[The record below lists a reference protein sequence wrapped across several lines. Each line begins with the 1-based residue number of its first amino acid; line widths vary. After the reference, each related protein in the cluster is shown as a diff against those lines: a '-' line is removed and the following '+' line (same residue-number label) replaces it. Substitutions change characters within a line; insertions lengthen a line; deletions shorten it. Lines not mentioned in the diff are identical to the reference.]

1 MKVKDLKE
9 AVNGISM
16 NDEMQKKIIK
26 NVKSQ
31 TNGKQKISSPHHW
44 PKTAA
49 AAAIVIAVLGIAAF
63 PVKAFVNSLVQE
75 RMEKIPEEEIIS
87 IADKVENQTEEA
99 DSYSREYTA
108 GEQTRYQ
115 ELYQQY
121 QNGVFPENEIP
132 QADSEEAA
140 DKYEFCYLT
149 PTGRFCLPERELT
162 DEELMEI
169 IDFILKREYAFNQ
182 NYEKEHAEEI
192 AQEKELEKAAITA
205 NVENGGITE
214 QQAIETASAL
224 LPEFY
229 GITGEGMEFNHYYDG
244 GDNQS
249 ALQAE
254 PYYCVN
260 WCDIINHQYYY
271 FFISAQNGRL
281 MNTTHSSSDIA
292 DAKGVTT
299 KEAEDIIP
307 VLQEQAAGFMQE
319 KLKTSYEKEYI
330 YYLTYNDGTT
340 TRYAKFIFEK
350 GDGGACEVSYLWDG
364 TFTGYEETDLAD
376 YENGKTISQSS
387 EDGKKEVK
395 TIFRPLS
402 AG

>member
-44 PKTAA
+44 SKTAT

-115 ELYQQY
+115 KLYQQY

-149 PTGRFCLPERELT
+149 PAGRFCLPERELT

-169 IDFILKREYAFNQ
+169 IDFILKREYAVNQ
-182 NYEKEHAEEI
+182 NCEKEHAEEI
-192 AQEKELEKAAITA
+192 AQEKELKKAAITA

-214 QQAIETASAL
+214 QQAAETASAL

-244 GDNQS
+244 GDNQP
-249 ALQAE
+249 A
-254 PYYCVN
+254 
-260 WCDIINHQYYY
+260 
-271 FFISAQNGRL
+271 
-281 MNTTHSSSDIA
+281 
-292 DAKGVTT
+292 
-299 KEAEDIIP
+299 
-307 VLQEQAAGFMQE
+307 LQEQAADFMWE

-350 GDGGACEVSYLWDG
+350 GDGAPVKYLISGMVLSPVMKKLTWRIMK
-364 TFTGYEETDLAD
+364 TEKQFSDLYLPVKSKAPARQMPGPAKD
-376 YENGKTISQSS
+376 LFSKVQPCCFLCILSQK
-387 EDGKKEVK
+387 G
-395 TIFRPLS
+395 
-402 AG
+402 G

>member
-44 PKTAA
+44 SKTAT

-115 ELYQQY
+115 KLYQQY

-149 PTGRFCLPERELT
+149 PAGRFCLPERELT

-169 IDFILKREYAFNQ
+169 IDFILKREYAVNQ
-182 NYEKEHAEEI
+182 NCEKEHAEEI
-192 AQEKELEKAAITA
+192 AQEKELKKAAITA

-214 QQAIETASAL
+214 QQAAETASAL

-244 GDNQS
+244 GDNQP
-249 ALQAE
+249 A
-254 PYYCVN
+254 
-260 WCDIINHQYYY
+260 
-271 FFISAQNGRL
+271 
-281 MNTTHSSSDIA
+281 
-292 DAKGVTT
+292 
-299 KEAEDIIP
+299 
-307 VLQEQAAGFMQE
+307 LQEQAADFMWE

-350 GDGGACEVSYLWDG
+350 GDGAPVKYLISGMVLSPVMKKLTWRIMKTEKQFPG
-364 TFTGYEETDLAD
+364 LQKTEQKKQKQFSDLYLPVKSKAPARQMPGPAKD
-376 YENGKTISQSS
+376 LFSKVQPCCFLRILSQK
-387 EDGKKEVK
+387 G
-395 TIFRPLS
+395 
-402 AG
+402 G

>member
-44 PKTAA
+44 SKTAT

-115 ELYQQY
+115 KLYQQY

-149 PTGRFCLPERELT
+149 PAGRFCLPERELT

-169 IDFILKREYAFNQ
+169 IDFILKREYAVNQ
-182 NYEKEHAEEI
+182 NCEKEHAEEI
-192 AQEKELEKAAITA
+192 AQEKEPKKAAITA

-214 QQAIETASAL
+214 QQAAETASAL

-244 GDNQS
+244 GDNQP
-249 ALQAE
+249 A
-254 PYYCVN
+254 
-260 WCDIINHQYYY
+260 
-271 FFISAQNGRL
+271 
-281 MNTTHSSSDIA
+281 
-292 DAKGVTT
+292 
-299 KEAEDIIP
+299 
-307 VLQEQAAGFMQE
+307 LQEQAADFMWE

-350 GDGGACEVSYLWDG
+350 GDGAPVKYLISGMVLSPVMKKLTWRIMKTEKQFPG
-364 TFTGYEETDLAD
+364 LQKTEQKKQKQFSDLYLPVKSKAPARQMPGPAKD
-376 YENGKTISQSS
+376 LFSKVQPCCFLRILSQK
-387 EDGKKEVK
+387 G
-395 TIFRPLS
+395 
-402 AG
+402 G